1 MQNAIMN
8 MKGNYKVQD
17 FNDVFHDGENVV
29 DKVIVS
35 DEYLGQFAIEATKY
49 AETNGL
55 PSARMSLPGIAYAQE
70 SGRHAGSLV
79 IGLMMADG
87 KLLSMAVPS
96 GFWAFN
102 QGHR

>member
-1 MQNAIMN
+1 MN
-8 MKGNYKVQD
+8 MQDNQKVQD
-17 FNDVFHDGENVV
+17 FDDVFHTGDNVV
-29 DKVIVS
+29 GKVLVS
-35 DEYLGQFAIEATKY
+35 DEYLGQFAIETAKY

-55 PSARMSLPGIAYAQE
+55 PSARMSLPNIAYAQE

-79 IGLMMADG
+79 LGLMMADG

-96 GFWAFN
+96 GFWSLN